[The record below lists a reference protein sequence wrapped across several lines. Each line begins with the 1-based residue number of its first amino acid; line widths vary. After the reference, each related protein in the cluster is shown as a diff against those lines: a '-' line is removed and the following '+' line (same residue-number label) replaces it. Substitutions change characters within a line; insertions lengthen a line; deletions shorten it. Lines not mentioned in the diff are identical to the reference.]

1 MKHTRSRVM
10 TAAFAALFTLVTPS
24 VASAIVVGPGD
35 PIRTPMEASPW
46 NGFRHVNSPMC
57 STGVPGTVTDYYGQK
72 HRVMLTAGHCVN
84 TEPAPG
90 LPIVTGEVY
99 VPTTEGDK
107 HIGTVGAHRWE
118 VPPQDAGFEALPA
131 SFNGADY
138 GVIVL
143 DPEVETTGASY
154 SRDEYGQSHG
164 EPVVM
169 TGIQDNPDLERGEVS
184 FDNLGKP
191 ICKDGIRTGRACG
204 YQVFRVRNG
213 IWAVGIGVDHGDSGG
228 NAYDP
233 TTNEVIG
240 MNSMLLGP
248 VSRVQPADIA
258 LEEAYGIPDGEVND
272 HFEVSDSTA
281 QRDATYRTLDEDMAA
296 DQEYSEQQNPQPSLS
311 DLVPGL
317 GELKEQLPELS
328 QLSESPQLP
337 QLSQVNDLKLTE
349 VSL

>member
-1 MKHTRSRVM
+1 MRHTRSRVL
-10 TAAFAALFTLVTPS
+10 TAAFAALFAMVTPAAANA
-24 VASAIVVGPGD
+24 VVVGPGD

-57 STGVPGTVTDYYGQK
+57 STGVPGTVTDYYGQE
-72 HRVMLTAGHCVN
+72 HRVMLTAGHCLNSDPVS
-84 TEPAPG
+84 G

-107 HIGTVGAHRWE
+107 RIGTAGAHRWE
-118 VPPQDAGFEALPA
+118 TPPEDGGLEMIPA
-131 SFNGADY
+131 AFNGADY

-143 DPEVETTGASY
+143 DPDVETTAASY
-154 SRDEYGQSHG
+154 SIDEYGQSHG
-164 EPVVM
+164 ESVVM

-204 YQVFRVRNG
+204 YQIFRARNG
-213 IWAVGIGVDHGDSGG
+213 IWTVGIGVDHGDSGG

-240 MNSMLLGP
+240 VNSMVLGP

-258 LEEAYGIPDGEVND
+258 IEEAYGIPDGEVNN
-272 HFEVSDSTA
+272 HFQVSDSTA
-281 QRDATYRTLDEDMAA
+281 QRDSTYRTLDEDMTA
-296 DQEYSEQQNPQPSLS
+296 DQEYYEQNNPQPTL
-311 DLVPGL
+311 DDVVPGL
-317 GELKEQLPELS
+317 GELKGQLPEF
-328 QLSESPQLP
+328 PQ
-337 QLSQVNDLKLTE
+337 VDDLKLPE
-349 VSL
+349 LAV